1 MASKRTKT
9 PNPNQ
14 KNKRKKKGENY
25 DNKIEHTNFQQNIFT
40 SLLSLTLIIIS
51 IIVIV
56 NGISKSFTKTN
67 VEMSKHEKFVDYVE
81 RTGTAPTRE
90 NYEYYLKNN

>member
-1 MASKRTKT
+1 MTIKLNIQTFNKTYSINLKR
-9 PNPNQ
+9 
-14 KNKRKKKGENY
+14 
-25 DNKIEHTNFQQNIFT
+25 FCT